1 METFKDAI
9 VATLEGETGLAADEV
24 RTMLGPPPKAD
35 LGDFAFPC
43 FKLAKER
50 KSNPVQI
57 AGEIAG
63 KLAEARDPEGSVTEI
78 RAVGPYGNFFLDR
91 AAVARKTLGEVSEK
105 RFDFGRSEEGVGQM
119 ICIDY
124 SSPNIAKPFNIGH
137 IRSTAIGHAIYNIFE
152 FLGYECAGINH
163 LGDWGTQFGKLIVA
177 FKKWGSWEDL
187 AEKPIHKLLDLYVK
201 FHEAAEKDPSLDEE
215 ARAWFKKLEDG
226 DPEARDIWQHF
237 RDLSLA
243 EFQRI
248 YADLGIDFDT
258 YTGESFYEPMLE
270 DAVAAVE
277 EKGLAEKSQ
286 GALIVDLEEYGMPPC
301 LLRKADGATLYA
313 TRDIAALLFRA
324 REYKFAQCLYVVGGE
339 QSLHFQQLFKV
350 IELMGFDWADRVRH
364 IAFGLIRFKDAKLST
379 RKGNVIFLEEVLE
392 KSKQLVRDII
402 REKNPD
408 LEDAD
413 EVAHQV
419 GVGAVVFNDLKNRRM
434 KDVSFDWNEL
444 LNFDGRTGPYLQYTH
459 ARICSIFRKHGEPI
473 PSDIAFE
480 RLETDAERNLV
491 TRIANFPAKIRMAAR
506 EYEPSIISEYLLDLA
521 EEFNSYY
528 ANNRILIDDEALRD
542 ARLCLAEAV
551 RTVLQNGLKLLGLEA
566 PERM

>member
-78 RAVGPYGNFFLDR
+78 RAVGPYVNFFLDR